1 MKKKIVLILAT
12 LMCVSLCACGG
23 SKTTS
28 DKKDLVNKDLTIS
41 DLENMTV
48 DEMKQYYNADELIG
62 TPTIESQ
69 YVSSKGSDA
78 ETFSVSREI
87 YNDRAALTFEKE
99 YYIENTIGLGE
110 CICKKYCIF
119 VDNNTPDNYEDD
131 QFAFVFYWVR
141 H

>member
-62 TPTIESQ
+62 TPTMETQHFSC
-69 YVSSKGSDA
+69 KGSDA
-78 ETFSVSREI
+78 ETFTVRREI
-87 YNDRAALTFEKE
+87 LDDRLNIIFEKE
-99 YYIENTIGLGE
+99 YYIENTIGLNE
-110 CICKKYCIF
+110 CVCPKYCIF

-141 H
+141 D